1 MQIDPGGRTSQ
12 GITGF
17 LELVALNVVYL
28 VCCIPVVTI
37 GAATSALL
45 EVMMRYSDDERGRP
59 LPDFL
64 PAFKRNFV
72 PATLAM
78 LMLAVPAVALVFVA
92 IFWFSQPTILGTIA
106 GGVSAL
112 AAAYAATAFMYA
124 MALVARYRN
133 TVRRTVVNA
142 LLLPGAEPLRTFA
155 LVLVPVTVVSLL
167 IIFPP
172 LWFLV
177 LTIGFSFGAYGTAFL
192 LRGVFTRQA

>member
-59 LPDFL
+59 LPDFF

-177 LTIGFSFGAYGTAFL
+177 LTIGFSFGAYGTSFL
-192 LRGVFTRQA
+192 LRGVFTRQS